1 MKVWRGGEERG
12 KVPEYAPISFST
24 KKQHDDR
31 KRWKIKPDGRECAG
45 GEEKEKLI
53 LYLCYSLTHEILD
66 ICCLE
71 V

>member
-31 KRWKIKPDGRECAG
+31 KRWKIKPDGRERAG
-45 GEEKEKLI
+45 GEEM
-53 LYLCYSLTHEILD
+53 
-66 ICCLE
+66 
-71 V
+71 